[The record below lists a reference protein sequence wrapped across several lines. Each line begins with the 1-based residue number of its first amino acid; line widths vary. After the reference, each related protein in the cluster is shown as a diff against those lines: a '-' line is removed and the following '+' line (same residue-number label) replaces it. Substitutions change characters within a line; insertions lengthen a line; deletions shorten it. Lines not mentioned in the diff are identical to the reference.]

1 MDHHCPWLATCVGL
15 RNYKAFLL
23 FLAYTSLF
31 CWLCFAVSAS
41 WVWHEVMVDG
51 QMDEGSVMPIHFVM
65 LSVVSGIIGLV
76 LSGFTAWHV
85 YLTAQNRTTIE
96 SLEKTRYLSP
106 VRSHVSQR
114 IYEHHSYA
122 DDQNHSLGEQLRDLG
137 NSLVETHANALPGV
151 LRPEEGEERQSPAL
165 DSLRQNVEWDSYS
178 RRREQEQ
185 YNEYLDERDNAKLP
199 NAFHLGWQR
208 NVGAVL
214 GPNIWLW
221 PLPICNSI
229 GDGWVWESNPQW
241 LRERARL
248 KQEREMETRRLQ
260 GQQGNT
266 GRIAQHHQTRDVEA
280 GFSNADRVL
289 ARGADQY
296 AETSLSSSLPGPR
309 RPPRSSAPAVSD
321 EDIYDSSDDELLSDS
336 RARLLGKARAMDNWN
351 DVPDDMVN
359 GRRAPSG
366 D

>member
-31 CWLCFAVSAS
+31 CWLCFAVSGS

-106 VRSHVSQR
+106 VRSHVSHR
-114 IYEHHSYA
+114 IHQHHTHD

-137 NSLVETHANALPGV
+137 NILVETHANALPGV
-151 LRPEEGEERQSPAL
+151 LRHEEGEERQSPAL
-165 DSLRQNVEWDSYS
+165 DSLRQNVQWDSYS

-199 NAFHLGWQR
+199 NAFHLGWKR
-208 NVGAVL
+208 NIGAVL
-214 GPNIWLW
+214 GPNGWLW

-229 GDGWVWESNPQW
+229 GDGWVWEPNPQW

-248 KQEREMETRRLQ
+248 KQEREIETRRLQ
-260 GQQGNT
+260 EQGNIE
-266 GRIAQHHQTRDVEA
+266 RIAQHPQTLHVEA
-280 GFSNADRVL
+280 GLNNADRMLEGRAV
-289 ARGADQY
+289 QY
-296 AETSLSSSLPGPR
+296 AHSSLSSSLAGPR
-309 RPPRSSAPAVSD
+309 QAPRRSASPVAD
-321 EDIYDSSDDELLSDS
+321 GDTYDSSDDELLSDS
-336 RARLLGKARAMDNWN
+336 RARLLGKARTTENWN

-359 GRRAPSG
+359 GRRVKSR